1 VSRGLR
7 VASDDLTVGVA
18 PPSPSSQKTQPQRPV
33 VTPDMAEGSSL
44 ATLSMPIGAL
54 IELFPCAAA
63 LWSVDRSHC
72 VFNSA
77 MEMLVSYRGD
87 DFCADKALWL
97 RRIDPRD
104 REVFLSSWK
113 TLQKDQAKISCRY
126 RFRPP
131 RRESIDVEETAM
143 FVPIGRTATSAV
155 LSLYQTKGAI
165 RRAPRDDTAIHG
177 LVHHMGNSLQAI
189 RGEVDLLHLTGALPQ
204 RSFDNITR
212 GIEQLNDLLGEIDG
226 CPAWS
231 GYRWSMGDAAPPRW
245 PSAPGENLFSK

>member
-1 VSRGLR
+1 
-7 VASDDLTVGVA
+7 VASDDLTVGEA
-18 PPSPSSQKTQPQRPV
+18 SPPSSSRTQQQRPV
-33 VTPDMAEGSSL
+33 VTSANLNMAERSL
-44 ATLSMPIGAL
+44 ATLTMPIGAL
-54 IELFPCAAA
+54 LELFPCAAA
-63 LWSVDRSHC
+63 LWSADRSRC
-72 VFNSA
+72 VFNST
-77 MEMLVSYRGD
+77 METLVSCRED

-113 TLQKDQAKISCRY
+113 TLQKGQAKISCRY

-131 RRESIDVEETAM
+131 GRLSIDVEETAM
-143 FVPIGRTATSAV
+143 FVPIGLTGMSAV

-165 RRAPRDDTAIHG
+165 RRARRDDTAIHG
-177 LVHHMGNSLQAI
+177 LAHHMGNSLQAI

-226 CPAWS
+226 RPAWS
-231 GYRWSMGDAAPPRW
+231 RCRRSMGTRRRRDGRARLEKI
-245 PSAPGENLFSK
+245 S